1 MVGRM
6 YKEVFTKMLSMSQA
20 GLYKMHEQVTQGLQL
35 WLRLL
40 QLGVSV
46 VPGKNHRPYRQ
57 CEQHCDVTRFTERKS
72 SQAQGP
78 S

>member
-1 MVGRM
+1 MFGGM
-6 YKEVFTKMLSMSQA
+6 YKEVFTKMFAVSKA
-20 GLYKMHEQVTQGLQL
+20 GLYKVYGQFSQGVQL

-40 QLGVSV
+40 QLGVSLV
-46 VPGKNHRPYRQ
+46 QGQNHRPYRQ
-57 CEQHCDVTRFTERKS
+57 CEQHCDVARFTERKS